1 MDKLNCVVIDDERT
15 AREGVAKYVGQVP
28 YLSLV
33 GKCKSA
39 MELDAVLFDQE
50 VDLLLLDINMPG
62 LSGIDWLKHAY
73 KPPMVI
79 FTTAHREYALEG
91 FELNVVD
98 YLLKPIPFARFSQ
111 AVNKAYQQA
120 RSKTLEKMGG
130 ARVGAVE
137 KGPAAKSPL
146 LEDRYIFI
154 KEDQQTIK
162 IYLRDILYFEAAV
175 DYIFIHTATK
185 RYMTLFSMKQ
195 VEQEVEGDHFLRI
208 HRSYIINTHQVKI
221 IEGRQV
227 VIGEVKLP
235 ISRNLFPE
243 VYDHLVSNNLWKE

>member
-1 MDKLNCVVIDDERT
+1 MGKLNCVVTDDERA
-15 AREGVAKYVGQVP
+15 AREGIANYVKQVP
-28 YLSLV
+28 YLNLV

-39 MELDAVLFDQE
+39 MELDAVLFEEE
-50 VDLLLLDINMPG
+50 VDLVLLDINMPG
-62 LSGIDWLKHAY
+62 ISGLDWLKHAQ

-91 FELNVVD
+91 YELNVVD
-98 YLLKPIPFARFSQ
+98 YLLKPISFARFSQ
-111 AVNKAYQQA
+111 AINKAYQLTRKKA
-120 RSKTLEKMGG
+120 VPNKM
-130 ARVGAVE
+130 
-137 KGPAAKSPL
+137 SID
-146 LEDRYIFI
+146 EDRYIFI

-175 DYIFIHTATK
+175 DYIFIHTAKK

-195 VEQEVEGDHFLRI
+195 VEQQVEGYHFLRI
-208 HRSYIINTHQVKI
+208 HRSYIINTHHVKV

-227 VIGEVKLP
+227 VIGDTKLQ
-235 ISRNLFPE
+235 ISRNLFQE

>member
-1 MDKLNCVVIDDERT
+1 MDKLNCVVVDDERT
-15 AREGVAKYVGQVP
+15 AREGIAKYVEQVP

-39 MELDAVLFDQE
+39 MELDAVLFEEE

-62 LSGIDWLKHAY
+62 LSGIDWLKHAH

-79 FTTAHREYALEG
+79 FTTAHREYALDG

-111 AVNKAYQQA
+111 ATKKAYQL
-120 RSKTLEKMGG
+120 T
-130 ARVGAVE
+130 
-137 KGPAAKSPL
+137 GPISPAKKSSNS
-146 LEDRYIFI
+146 EDRYIFI

-162 IYLRDILYFEAAV
+162 IYLRDILYFEAAI

-185 RYMTLFSMKQ
+185 RHMTLFSMKQ
-195 VEQEVEGDHFLRI
+195 VEQEVEGEHFLRI
-208 HRSYIINTHQVKI
+208 HRSYIINTHKVKM

-227 VIGEVKLP
+227 VIGEAKLP
-235 ISRNLFPE
+235 VSRNLFPE
-243 VYDHLVSNNLWKE
+243 VYDHLVSNKLWKE